1 MWYISIPF
9 PENNRID
16 VYYQVKDNDCLG
28 RVCFYPVLRKVEKV
42 PVIGNSFP
50 HGLRVC
56 GKMWDDGCPESDKE
70 LRVHIQLRDN
80 REKKGW
86 ITVEL

>member
-9 PENNRID
+9 PKNNKID

-28 RVCFYPVLRKVEKV
+28 RACFEPVVRKTKRV
-42 PVIGNSFP
+42 PIIGKKII

-56 GKMWDDGCPESDKE
+56 RKMWDEGCPENDKE
-70 LRVHIQLRDN
+70 LRVHIQLRDS
-80 REKKGW
+80 REEKGW
-86 ITVEL
+86 ITVEV